1 MFTFTESP
9 CIFEPIQLFNS
20 AVTAP
25 QFSSPVQKRRRIC
38 RAPSNSY
45 HYKPQHKLQY
55 DIDENDKECILTL
68 YKPVSQAKLSDIV
81 YTHLMDARDSYVP
94 KCQLVSDFFGNQF
107 YIQEDL
113 SDEEILRKA
122 LNSLDMQKIGRQIA
136 KENFQDYEITLNHE
150 GDELDIASRNDDL
163 IKKFDL
169 GNVFEDV
176 RVISC
181 EMISENV
188 SALRIG
194 IEKPKQET
202 IETEKK
208 QHDPLNNLL
217 EWCARNQQEES
228 TTATEKTQTELKL
241 QRQIEQRKAEEER
254 QRQEEALKEQL
265 LLKERNLQEQRER
278 EKRKALL
285 AERKAQ
291 LVEKREREER
301 EKREREE
308 REKEKRIAERNA
320 QLLEEQRVK
329 KLREQLNKKLESSEK
344 LVQKSSDTQNSS
356 PQHVTININFN
367 TPEKQTSSVSRQ
379 LPQPASPV
387 LLEDIEDEEIHRYNE
402 SVSKS
407 PVETSIID
415 SL

>member
-1 MFTFTESP
+1 M
-9 CIFEPIQLFNS
+9 
-20 AVTAP
+20 
-25 QFSSPVQKRRRIC
+25 
-38 RAPSNSY
+38 
-45 HYKPQHKLQY
+45 
-55 DIDENDKECILTL
+55 

-150 GDELDIASRNDDL
+150 GDELDIASRNDNL

-169 GNVFEDV
+169 GSVFEDV

-217 EWCARNQQEES
+217 EWCARNKQEES

-241 QRQIEQRKAEEER
+241 QRQIEEQRKAEEEH

-265 LLKERNLQEQRER
+265 LLKERHLQEQRER

-291 LVEKREREER
+291 LV

-344 LVQKSSDTQNSS
+344 PVQKSSDTQNSS

>member
-1 MFTFTESP
+1 MFTFAESP

-150 GDELDIASRNDDL
+150 GDELDIASRNDNL

-169 GNVFEDV
+169 GSVFEDV

-217 EWCARNQQEES
+217 EWCARNKQEES

-241 QRQIEQRKAEEER
+241 QRQIEEQRKAEEEH
-254 QRQEEALKEQL
+254 QRQEEASFKGTTAF
-265 LLKERNLQEQRER
+265 ER
-278 EKRKALL
+278 ETPTGTKRKG
-285 AERKAQ
+285 
-291 LVEKREREER
+291 EKKSTSCREKGPTSGEER
-301 EKREREE
+301 ERGEGKG
-308 REKEKRIAERNA
+308 KENR
-320 QLLEEQRVK
+320 
-329 KLREQLNKKLESSEK
+329 
-344 LVQKSSDTQNSS
+344 
-356 PQHVTININFN
+356 
-367 TPEKQTSSVSRQ
+367 
-379 LPQPASPV
+379 
-387 LLEDIEDEEIHRYNE
+387 
-402 SVSKS
+402 
-407 PVETSIID
+407 
-415 SL
+415 